1 MELSGA
7 ENTKNSPLFSILVV
21 SLNPGDKLIETIES
35 IRQQTFTDY
44 QVVVKDGGSKDGSM
58 EKLNEYLRQW
68 QESAGR
74 VEIVVCKDSSI
85 YDGMNQAVS
94 HAKGQYLYFL
104 NCGDYFADEDAL
116 KQVVEAVLQDREKGQ
131 EAGLYY
137 GNILDVLRGQVV
149 SSNPHIDA
157 FACYRHVPCHQ
168 ACVYSRELFA
178 ERGYRPEYR
187 VRADYEHFLWCFFEK
202 KAQMRYVPVT
212 LAAYEGGGFSET
224 KENRKRSA
232 REHKEITA
240 LYMSK
245 GQRLGYRMLLLLT
258 LAPLRGKLAES
269 PKFAGIYQKAKAKIY
284 GKQK

>member
-21 SLNPGDKLIETIES
+21 SLNPGDKLVETIES
-35 IRQQTFTDY
+35 IRKQNFTDY

-58 EKLNEYLRQW
+58 EKLNEYLKQW
-68 QESAGR
+68 QEGAGR

-104 NCGDYFADEDAL
+104 NCGDSFADEDAL
-116 KQVVEAVLQDREKGQ
+116 KQVAEAVLQDREKGQ
-131 EAGLYY
+131 EARLYY

-168 ACVYSRELFA
+168 ACIYSGELFA

-187 VRADYEHFLWCFFEK
+187 VRADYEHFLYCFYEEK
-202 KAQMRYVPVT
+202 AKTFCMPHVICF
-212 LAAYEGGGFSET
+212 YEGGGYSET
-224 KENRKRSA
+224 AKNRKISA
-232 REHKEITA
+232 RQHREITKKYMGSKA
-240 LYMSK
+240 LCY
-245 GQRLGYRMLLLLT
+245 RLIMLLT
-258 LAPLRGKLAES
+258 LAPLRTKLSQSKYFSHFYNAI
-269 PKFAGIYQKAKAKIY
+269 KTTIYKKRR
-284 GKQK
+284 